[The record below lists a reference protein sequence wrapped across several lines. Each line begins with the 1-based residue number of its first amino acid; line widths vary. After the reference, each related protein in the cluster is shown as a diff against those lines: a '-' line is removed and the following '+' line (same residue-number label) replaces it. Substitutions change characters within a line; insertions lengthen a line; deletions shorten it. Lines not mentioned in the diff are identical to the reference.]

1 MPMMAPDLL
10 FKFTPKKQGGF
21 MSNKMV
27 DNKRRNHVEKV
38 LQTMSKKATQSGSPT
53 ASPAPEKKVSVI
65 DPLREQYDVIREDLL
80 KLREDL
86 SKGYDLARSTLEK
99 KGLISELLKSK

>member
-1 MPMMAPDLL
+1 
-10 FKFTPKKQGGF
+10 
-21 MSNKMV
+21 MSNKLV
-27 DNKRRNHVEKV
+27 DNKRRSHAEKV
-38 LQTMSKKATQSGSPT
+38 LQAMSKKASQPGGPS
-53 ASPAPEKKVSVI
+53 ASPAPEKKTSVI

-99 KGLISELLKSK
+99 KGVISELLKFR